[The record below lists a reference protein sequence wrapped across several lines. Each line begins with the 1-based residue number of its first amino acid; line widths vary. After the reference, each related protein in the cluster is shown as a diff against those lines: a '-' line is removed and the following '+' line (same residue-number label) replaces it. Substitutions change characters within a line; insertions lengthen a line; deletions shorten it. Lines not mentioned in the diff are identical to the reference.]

1 MTLKFSSFMANVNPN
16 IKNETKSDI
25 YIFKPDAIY
34 YFIKKY
40 LSVLMTSKLH

>member
-25 YIFKPDAIY
+25 YIFKPDAI
-34 YFIKKY
+34 FI
-40 LSVLMTSKLH
+40 SMISKIEVSQFYD